1 MAISSYLQMK
11 LAIGSRSC
19 HADPL
24 YWLAEATMDLSA
36 KLHHL
41 HFKPDETDLASC
53 LSVMPSESEAEM
65 YEKAK

>member
-1 MAISSYLQMK
+1 MK

-24 YWLAEATMDLSA
+24 YWLAEATVDLSA
-36 KLHHL
+36 KLHRL
-41 HFKPDETDLASC
+41 HFKPDEIDLASC
-53 LSVMPSESEAEM
+53 LSVIPCESECDM